1 MVHCTGTDRNHPVY
15 RTTVFV
21 EPCFLKTVVYVGCQ
35 HKVVLVFHKR
45 KQTLIHRLGCILI
58 AIDINVPA
66 PVRPVFLHGGVR
78 VKAAGIHIRKAV
90 FAGKIGEIFPEPLPV
105 IGKTC
110 RGRKPCTCTDDHCIG
125 MAQNLPQRINR
136 SGAIVRR
143 FFLSISLKTLK
154 ITFLMLVG
162 VCRNSFTVCTAISA
176 ASWFGK

>member
-58 AIDINVPA
+58 AVDVNIAA
-66 PVRPVFLHGGVR
+66 PVCPVFLHGGVG
-78 VKAAGIHIRKAV
+78 VKATGVHIRKSV
-90 FAGKIGEIFPEPLPV
+90 LAGKIGEIFLEPLPV
-105 IGKTC
+105 IGETC
-110 RGRKPCTCTDDHCIG
+110 RGGKPSTCTNDHCIG
-125 MAQNLPQRINR
+125 MAQDLPQRINR
-136 SGAIVRR
+136 SEQSFVD
-143 FFLSISLKTLK
+143 FLSISLKTLK